1 MKYLL
6 GLLLILMAM
15 NVFADEKLFETK
27 IVINTSNDKVR
38 ITTENS
44 DYEYNCNENRSVE
57 KTISF
62 RRNVDCVSQ
71 SCSNELNNLSA
82 TCTKVVNK
90 IDEIF
95 KDSKSYSQLYIDC
108 TNQKA
113 TLESKGQYETKYND
127 CIRDKETVQ
136 NSIAAL
142 NKDISDK
149 NSLLQVCDTD
159 KIKLKDIQDKNK
171 NNTMY
176 LIGAAIAGFAAAYYY
191 FVKRKNPKT
200 TREEVMGNDE
210 DR

>member
-1 MKYLL
+1 MKLLL
-6 GLLLILMAM
+6 GILLILMSV
-15 NVFADEKLFETK
+15 NVIAEEKLFETK
-27 IVINTSNDKVR
+27 ININTTTNSVR

-44 DYEYNCNENRSVE
+44 DYEYNCNDNRSVE
-57 KTISF
+57 KVISF

-127 CIRDKETVQ
+127 CVKEKETAQ
-136 NSIAAL
+136 TSIVAL

-149 NSLLQVCDTD
+149 NSILNECNTE
-159 KIKLKDIQDKNK
+159 KLKLKNIEDKNK
-171 NNTMY
+171 NNTLY
-176 LIGAAIAGFAAAYYY
+176 LIGAFIGGFAAAYYY
-191 FVKRKNPKT
+191 FVKRKTPKT
-200 TREEVMGNDE
+200 TRQEVMGEDE